1 MATFDPTKG
10 IVKKPIDFGQ
20 MSDDTVVPSDAES
33 NN

>member
-20 MSDDTVVPSDAES
+20 MSDDTG
-33 NN
+33 NLKY